1 MPDTQIYCP
10 SCGVGLPSNARFCS
24 DCGSSISPPAD
35 APEMQS
41 MPGALATVSGLETEP
56 MNGSGQGFQ
65 AAQDALRP
73 GEVVAGKYTI
83 ERMIGRGGMGAVYL
97 ATEADSNE
105 QVALKVISSS
115 KLRDEKAVDRLIQE
129 GRLTRKLRH
138 PNIVSIYDIG
148 RHNGQ
153 PFIAMEYIK
162 GDPLHVWRSAKT
174 ANGEPVSTRVAARIV
189 KEILDGLEIAHK
201 EGVVHRD
208 LKPENIML
216 IGEPTDMEARIKI
229 VDFGIALETLG
240 GTGSG
245 TGSSGATPAYM
256 APEQLRNANNA
267 NETADLYAISKIFY
281 ELIVGV
287 LPMGHWQP
295 PSSGRS
301 DVPAGIDALIETGL
315 SANRDNRPQSVEQY
329 RDWLVRAMNNQ
340 PVPGPVVK
348 TAEKVPGKPATPGNM
363 SPLKIGGL
371 IAGGAAA
378 LVLIIA
384 LGSMNWDGSGQT
396 TTGGITTTSAS
407 AQISAWS
414 GRWADGFGGYY
425 DLRVANS
432 GRVSGSGALSDG
444 TRVSVR
450 GTMYPGVMEY
460 TLLSDGKTFAEGVAQ
475 QTDECHFTFVL
486 TSFNG
491 QNATGTFHIGHNPG
505 APCP

>member
-1 MPDTQIYCP
+1 MPP
-10 SCGVGLPSNARFCS
+10 
-24 DCGSSISPPAD
+24 
-35 APEMQS
+35 
-41 MPGALATVSGLETEP
+41 
-56 MNGSGQGFQ
+56 
-65 AAQDALRP
+65 
-73 GEVVAGKYTI
+73 
-83 ERMIGRGGMGAVYL
+83 
-97 ATEADSNE
+97 
-105 QVALKVISSS
+105 
-115 KLRDEKAVDRLIQE
+115 
-129 GRLTRKLRH
+129 
-138 PNIVSIYDIG
+138 
-148 RHNGQ
+148 
-153 PFIAMEYIK
+153 
-162 GDPLHVWRSAKT
+162 
-174 ANGEPVSTRVAARIV
+174 
-189 KEILDGLEIAHK
+189 
-201 EGVVHRD
+201 
-208 LKPENIML
+208 
-216 IGEPTDMEARIKI
+216 
-229 VDFGIALETLG
+229 
-240 GTGSG
+240 
-245 TGSSGATPAYM
+245 YM

-348 TAEKVPGKPATPGNM
+348 TGKTSPEKPGSAGDM
-363 SPLKIGGL
+363 RPLKIAGLLVGGVS
-371 IAGGAAA
+371 
-378 LVLIIA
+378 VLAFLIA
-384 LGSMNWDGSGQT
+384 LGSMSGNGSGQT

-475 QTDECHFTFVL
+475 QSDQCHFTFVL

-491 QNATGTFHIGHNPG
+491 QNASGTFHVGHNPG